1 MYNKFNKKQQIKK
14 EECYEKNTK
23 KTCILGLTSITSA
36 MVIFILTC
44 IAYILFAFSDNANG
58 IGVSIVVPIIVF
70 NIYLIS
76 VFVFF
81 LKINFK
87 FYSIYAVLHL
97 LLTTAM
103 WFLLFF
109 YLSHWFISLFNVSE
123 TGDIGGIIVLFTIIP
138 ILAELVLA
146 TIAFIVI
153 KIVVKSKNVKTG

>member
-1 MYNKFNKKQQIKK
+1 MKRIL
-14 EECYEKNTK
+14 K

-58 IGVSIVVPIIVF
+58 IAVSIVVPIIVF

-76 VFVFF
+76 AFVFF

-123 TGDIGGIIVLFTIIP
+123 TGDVGGIAVLFTIIP

-153 KIVVKSKNVKTG
+153 KIVVKSKNVKTGELSLQRADN